1 MLRNIVIDLDILLDT
16 RAGTL
21 RRIIPL
27 EEVSKVIDGEKYRT
41 RTHERMWDLSS
52 ITQQQWEDGWDLRD
66 EITLAFSKPTLAMAD
81 FPRFVSDL
89 DSVVAGNNPGLSDVR
104 FLINTY
110 PYKLADKTKQQIV
123 SAIQYN
129 FSTNCEVMSVALDYS
144 RLSPAHCKD
153 RNIIMM
159 FIYDIMKYNQACFPD
174 DAGWSINNLPTPNEE
189 LTIITPRIDRDYFNK
204 RDEIK
209 DLGVVV
215 PHGISQFEI
224 SMELFQLI
232 YGLEFVN
239 TSYVCEVTEEVREK
253 ISKGYQYAQGDN
265 PTDVDTS
272 TGDDGDISD
281 ISIPQPNVHK
291 KE

>member
-1 MLRNIVIDLDILLDT
+1 MLRNIVIDLDLLLDT

-27 EEVSKVIDGEKYRT
+27 DELDKVINSQEYRT
-41 RTHERMWDLSS
+41 RTHERMWELCS
-52 ITQQQWEDGWDLRD
+52 ITQQQWEDGWALRD

-81 FPRFVSDL
+81 FPRLVGDL
-89 DSVVAGNNPGLSDVR
+89 NSVVEGNNPGLSDVR

-110 PYKLADKTKQQIV
+110 PYKLSDKTKQQIV

-129 FSTNCEVMSVALDYS
+129 FSTTCEVMSISLDYS
-144 RLSPAHCKD
+144 RLSPAACKD
-153 RNIIMM
+153 RNIILM
-159 FIYDIMKYNQACFPD
+159 FIYDIMKYNQVCFPD
-174 DAGWSINNLPTPNEE
+174 DAGWAIDNLPTPNEE

-239 TSYVCEVTEEVREK
+239 TSYVCEVTEEVRER
-253 ISKGYQYAQGDN
+253 ISKGYQYAKGN
-265 PTDVDTS
+265 SLSDVDTS
-272 TGDDGDISD
+272 TGNDDDIPD
-281 ISIPQPNVHK
+281 ISIPEPNVHK
-291 KE
+291 K